1 METLIKVYL
10 NNILTR
16 TRMSYNLKELENR
29 ILLVK
34 EVLRL
39 VKAGVTGQEIIER
52 LGLNPK
58 DRSIVSRICQE
69 NGVSIRQLRTNL
81 CAAKRQKEKAKRREL
96 KEAKRRSK
104 ILVMTNMYI
113 DGRSTAEIAYSFECS
128 LQNVCDLFQKEYG
141 KDWKEILKSKIKP
154 RIKVKEC

>member
-34 EVLRL
+34 VVLRL

-58 DRSIVSRICQE
+58 DQSIVSRICQE

-81 CAAKRQKEKAKRREL
+81 CAAKRQKEKAKLCKLRE
-96 KEAKRRSK
+96 EKRRAK
-104 ILVMTNMYI
+104 ICAMSNMYI
-113 DGRSTAEIAYSFECS
+113 DGRSTGEIANMFECS

-141 KDWKEILKSKIKP
+141 KDWKEILKAKRKP
-154 RIKVKEC
+154 RIKVNE